1 MDNTIVVSIIAASA
15 SIVVAAITYWTTKSR
30 EREADWRK
38 EKLIHYKEYMSA
50 LSGILGSNSSPE
62 SKKRYTFAFN
72 SVALFA
78 SQQVIECL
86 HQYQELTR
94 LSQVPLEAHDKL
106 LTNLVLAIRQ
116 DLKLNPKDNAL
127 TFKFHVIST

>member
-1 MDNTIVVSIIAASA
+1 MDNNIVVSIIAAST
-15 SIVVAAITYWTTKSR
+15 SIIVAAITYWTTKSR
-30 EREADWRK
+30 EREAEWRK
-38 EKLIHYKEYMSA
+38 EKLIHYKEYISS
-50 LSGILGSNSSPE
+50 LSGILSSNTNPE

-94 LSQVPLEAHDKL
+94 LSEVPLD
-106 LTNLVLAIRQ
+106 
-116 DLKLNPKDNAL
+116 
-127 TFKFHVIST
+127 